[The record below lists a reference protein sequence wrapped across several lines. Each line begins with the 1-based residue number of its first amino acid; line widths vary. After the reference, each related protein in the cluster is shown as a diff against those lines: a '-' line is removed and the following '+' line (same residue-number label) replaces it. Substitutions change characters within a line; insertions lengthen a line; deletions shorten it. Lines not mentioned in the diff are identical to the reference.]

1 MFSRRITIPLLAG
14 LLATLIFGGGVL
26 IYRGVVAQ
34 QNQRH
39 LQELS
44 DHTLRRAEL
53 AVDLVVMTVADLLMT
68 AETDCGQHTVNS
80 LRKAAFHVGN
90 IKDIHLILP
99 GKHCSGF
106 VDLVPTRPALLT
118 SGKAYPTTNT
128 EITLSRIDDGEMSGL
143 AVTRQF
149 QRDRR
154 FVAVLDLES
163 MIFDVLPTNLRDTAT
178 MAIKLGQEAVVA
190 KFGQFSREQLNAEM
204 FALFDAASERYP
216 VSVHIALDN
225 KNMAIWNDEL
235 PSEVLV
241 GLIAIAL
248 VLGLLI
254 ARGLLPRPTRL
265 DELDRALAAG
275 EIVPYFQPVVSMS
288 DNSVM
293 GCEMLARWIKPDGT
307 SVSPA
312 VFIPLAEANGR
323 ADQLMDR
330 LLNESGRLIG
340 HVVRQRPDFKFAFNA
355 TPEQF
360 LAPGF
365 VKRVQSIAAR
375 QALPLN
381 QLVVEVTERQ
391 EIACGETAWAV
402 TNALNAIGVRV
413 AIDDAGTGHN
423 GLASIQTLGAQF
435 LKIDKLF
442 IDRIASDER
451 NRTLVEMLIRVGREY
466 KMSIVAEGIE
476 DADQVKA
483 LLALGV
489 RYGQGFLYSPAVD
502 AATFAR
508 ICRSDHIV
516 PPEAEQTHSLVVVD
530 DDPAAIQQVA

>member
-14 LLATLIFGGGVL
+14 LLAILIFGGGVFV
-26 IYRGVVAQ
+26 YRGVVAQ

-53 AVDLVVMTVADLLMT
+53 AVDLVVMTVANLLMT
-68 AETDCGQHTVNS
+68 AETDCSQHTVNS
-80 LRKAAFHVGN
+80 LRKAAFHVGT
-90 IKDIHLILP
+90 IKDIHLVLP

-106 VDLVPTRPALLT
+106 VDLVPTQPAVLA
-118 SGKAYPTTNT
+118 SGRAYPTSNT
-128 EITLSRIDDGEMSGL
+128 EITLSRLDDGEMSGL
-143 AVTRQF
+143 AVTWQF

-154 FVAVLDLES
+154 FVAVLDLDS
-163 MIFDVLPTNLRDTAT
+163 LIFDVLPPNLRDTAT
-178 MAIKLGQEAVVA
+178 MAIKLGKEAVVA

-204 FALFDAASERYP
+204 FALYDATSKRYP

-225 KNMAIWNDEL
+225 HNLASWNDET
-235 PSEVLV
+235 PREVQV
-241 GLIAIAL
+241 GLLAIAL
-248 VLGLLI
+248 VLGVLI

-265 DELDRALAAG
+265 DELDRALSAG
-275 EIVPYFQPVVSMS
+275 EIVPYFQPVLSLS
-288 DNSVM
+288 DDAIV

-312 VFIPLAEANGR
+312 IFIPLAEANGR
-323 ADQLMDR
+323 ADQLLDR

-360 LAPGF
+360 LATGF

-381 QLVVEVTERQ
+381 QLVVEITERQ
-391 EIACGETAWAV
+391 EIACGDTAWDV
-402 TNALNAIGVRV
+402 TRALNAIGVRV

-466 KMSIVAEGIE
+466 NMSIVAEGIVAAE
-476 DADQVKA
+476 QVDA

-489 RYGQGFLYSPAVD
+489 NYGQGFLYSPAVD
-502 AATFAR
+502 AATFAH
-508 ICRSDHIV
+508 ICRSDRIV
-516 PPEAEQTHSLVVVD
+516 PPEAEQALSLVAVD
-530 DDPAAIQQVA
+530 DDATAIQKVA